1 MTELDAITIN
11 FSAGAL
17 VWLNALIAFVMFGIA
32 LSIRFSDFS
41 VLRDNKKAIVVGL
54 SAQWL
59 FLPALTFLLVLILA
73 PPPSIALGMLLV
85 AACPGGTI
93 SNFFTHAAGGNAALS
108 ISLSA
113 ISTLAC
119 FIITPLNLAFWG
131 SRLPA
136 TRQILETVQI
146 SGFDMLQIVAAI
158 LLLPV
163 LLGIVT
169 AHALPRVADV
179 LRVPMRY
186 FSMSVFIAF
195 VIAAVVVNYRII
207 LPSISAIGLIVLLHN
222 SVAFLLGYT
231 LASLASLE
239 SRDVRAISFEAG
251 IQNTALGLILVFSFF
266 DGLGGMALIT
276 SIWGIW
282 HIISGSLLAGYWA
295 RADKRAQQ
303 AAGVA

>member
-1 MTELDAITIN
+1 
-11 FSAGAL
+11 
-17 VWLNALIAFVMFGIA
+17 MFGIA

-41 VLRDNKKAIVVGL
+41 ALRSNKKAIIVGL

-59 FLPALTFLLVLILA
+59 FLPALTFLLVLVLD
-73 PPPSIALGMLLV
+73 PPPSVALGMMLV
-85 AACPGGTI
+85 AACPGGVI
-93 SNFFTHAAGGNAALS
+93 SNFFTHVAGGNAALS
-108 ISLSA
+108 VSLSA

-119 FIITPLNLAFWG
+119 FVVTPLNLAFWG

-136 TRQILETVQI
+136 TRQILEAVEI
-146 SGFDMLQIVAAI
+146 SGFEMLQIVAAI

-163 LLGIVT
+163 LLGIGT
-169 AHALPRVADV
+169 AHFLPRLADV

-186 FSMSVFIAF
+186 FSMAVFIVF

-207 LPSISAIGLIVLLHN
+207 LPSISAIGLLVLLHN
-222 SVAFLLGYT
+222 SVAFGLGY
-231 LASLASLE
+231 SLATFARLE
-239 SRDVRAISFEAG
+239 PQDIRAISFEAG

-276 SIWGIW
+276 SVWGIW
-282 HIISGSLLAGYWA
+282 HIISGSLLAGFWA
-295 RADKRAQQ
+295 RTDRRAQR

>member
-17 VWLNALIAFVMFGIA
+17 VWLNALVAFVMFGIA

-41 VLRDNKKAIVVGL
+41 ALRSNKKAIIVGL

-59 FLPALTFLLVLILA
+59 FLPAFTFLLVLILA
-73 PPPSIALGMLLV
+73 PPPSIALGMLLI

-136 TRQILETVQI
+136 TRQILEAVQI

-169 AHALPRVADV
+169 AHSLPRVADV

-195 VIAAVVVNYRII
+195 VVAAVVANYRII

-222 SVAFLLGYT
+222 SVAFLLGYS
-231 LASLASLE
+231 LASFASLE

-282 HIISGSLLAGYWA
+282 HIISGSLLALFWA
-295 RADKRAQQ
+295 RIDKRAQQ